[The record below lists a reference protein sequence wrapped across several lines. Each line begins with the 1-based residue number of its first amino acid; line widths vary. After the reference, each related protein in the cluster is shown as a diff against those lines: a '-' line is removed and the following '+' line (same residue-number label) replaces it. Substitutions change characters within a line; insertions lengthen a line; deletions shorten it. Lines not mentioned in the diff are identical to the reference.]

1 MFERYSE
8 NARSVM
14 RHARMEVQKLSHD
27 HLGTEHI
34 LLGLIEVKEGVAAAV
49 LRHKEVDLPHVKE
62 QVEKM
67 VKHGSS
73 TEEVDY
79 ESLLRTPH
87 AQNVIDDAVKEAR
100 ELKHNFIGT
109 EHLLLGLLHENEGTG
124 VDVIQNLGLKLDDV
138 RKDVLHFLS
147 ISEEVLQ

>member
-1 MFERYSE
+1 MFERYTE

-14 RHARMEVQKLSHD
+14 RHARMEAQKLRHD
-27 HLGTEHI
+27 HFGTEHI
-34 LLGLIEVKEGVAAAV
+34 LLGLVEVKEGIAAAV
-49 LRHKEVDLPHVKE
+49 LRHKEVDLPHVKD
-62 QVEKM
+62 QVAKM
-67 VKHGSS
+67 VKNSSGS
-73 TEEVDY
+73 EDGDY
-79 ESLLRTPH
+79 ESLTRTSH

-124 VDVIQNLGLKLDDV
+124 AQVIQNLGLKLDDV

-147 ISEEVLQ
+147 IEEEVLN